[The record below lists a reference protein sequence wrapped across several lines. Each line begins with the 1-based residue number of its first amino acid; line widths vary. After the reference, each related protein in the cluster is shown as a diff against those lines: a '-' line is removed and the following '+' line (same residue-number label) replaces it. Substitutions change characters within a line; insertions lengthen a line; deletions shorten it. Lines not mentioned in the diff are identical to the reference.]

1 MELRLNR
8 NMDKSELQQVQ
19 AALASEKEAYQKENQ
34 RVKDVLEE
42 MVSVR
47 NQLHDDY
54 EGILD
59 NTLALLTD
67 EEDAELRKLAI
78 QKYEQAD
85 SELMEGYRS
94 AFSKTMDEWED
105 FKVTSR
111 RKQAK
116 LEDQIMTLKRKE
128 K

>member
-1 MELRLNR
+1 
-8 NMDKSELQQVQ
+8 MDKSELQQVQ